1 MGDHDSLPHPVSCNE
16 REQRGAQMPAPSP
29 EEIHAL
35 LAEAFNNGDLDAFVE
50 MHEVDAVTIVP
61 PDGRQANG
69 RNEIRE
75 ALEPVF
81 ALRPRVTNEVLKKL
95 ENDGLALT
103 QARWSFVGTD
113 PGGERVEMEGEG
125 TIVSRRQSDGTW
137 RIVMENPIRPRPD
150 RTRRVSRLRDEFA
163 GDPES

>member
-1 MGDHDSLPHPVSCNE
+1 
-16 REQRGAQMPAPSP
+16 MPAPSP

-35 LAEAFNNGDLDAFVE
+35 LAEAFSNGDLDAFVE
-50 MHEVDAVTIVP
+50 MHEVDAMTIVP

-95 ENDGLALT
+95 EKRRPGAHPGPLELRRHPPRGRARGDGGRGDHCLPATVGWDLA
-103 QARWSFVGTD
+103 
-113 PGGERVEMEGEG
+113 
-125 TIVSRRQSDGTW
+125 
-137 RIVMENPIRPRPD
+137 IVMENPIRPRPD

-163 GDPES
+163 GDLES

>member
-1 MGDHDSLPHPVSCNE
+1 MSV
-16 REQRGAQMPAPSP
+16 PSP

-50 MHEVDAVTIVP
+50 MHEVDAMTIAP

-69 RNEIRE
+69 RNEIRA

-81 ALRPRVTNEVLKKL
+81 ALRPRVTNEVLNKL

-103 QARWSFVGTD
+103 QARWSLVGTD

-125 TIVSRRQSDGTW
+125 TVDFHLPNRSPRDQDRRKFSAEQQRDQSVQLSLRQSDVLG
-137 RIVMENPIRPRPD
+137 
-150 RTRRVSRLRDEFA
+150 SGRD
-163 GDPES
+163 P